1 MELIVVSFA
10 GTVLL
15 LLAHLLT
22 YLNYQVLGRKD
33 YTRRVFVL
41 PQPPRKAGVCPALLG
56 VDEKVVKQAA

>member
-22 YLNYQVLGRKD
+22 YLGHQAFGRKD
-33 YTRRVFVL
+33 YQRQGFVL
-41 PQPPRKAGVCPALLG
+41 PLPPKKAAGCPVVLS
-56 VDEKVVKQAA
+56 VDEDIVKQAA